1 MSTLT
6 GTGVLFRLALRRER
20 LRVPLWT
27 LACAVTTAGAAAAT
41 ADLYPSQRELT
52 VFAEAVNAVP
62 ALVAFYGRIYDPTS
76 LGAASVLK
84 LTGFGAALVALLIIT
99 TVVRHTRAEEESGR
113 LDLLGS
119 GVLGRHAPL
128 AAALAVAT
136 VTGLAVGLLTAGGL
150 VAAGLPL
157 AGSVALGAGWMT
169 TGWAFGAIAAVTAQ
183 LCRSARLATGIT
195 GGVLGLAYLVRAIG
209 DSGPEWL
216 SWLSPVGWVQ
226 QIRPFAGDRW
236 WVLVLP
242 LVFATVL
249 LLFAVRLSDR
259 RDVGTGLLADHAGP
273 AHAGRGLRGVGGL
286 LWRLNRIGLLAWTA
300 VYLVLG
306 LVIGN
311 LANGIGKFLD
321 NLRAEQLIL
330 ALGGEK
336 ALSDAFFAL
345 EFGVAGVVA
354 AVYAMSA
361 LTHLR
366 TEEEALRVEPLLAAP
381 VSRTRLLTG
390 HLVLAIAGS
399 VVPLLAAGLGAG
411 LASGLQTGRPGAE
424 IVRLTAA
431 ALVRL
436 PAVWVLAGLACALFG
451 LLPRKLGLIW
461 VALAAIVVVGEFGV
475 LFGVP
480 QAVLNLSPFTHL
492 PSLPGSTAGMTSIPW
507 LVLVACAL
515 LAAGVAGFRRR
526 DIAA

>member
-6 GTGVLFRLALRRER
+6 GTGVVFRLALRRER

-27 LACAVTTAGAAAAT
+27 LACAATTSGAAAAT

-76 LGAASVLK
+76 LGAAAVLK
-84 LTGFGAALVALLIIT
+84 LTGLGAALVALLLIT
-99 TVVRHTRAEEESGR
+99 TVVRHTRAEEESDR
-113 LDLLGS
+113 LELLGS

-128 AAALAVAT
+128 TAALLTAT
-136 VTGLAVGLLTAGGL
+136 VTGLAVGILTAGGL
-150 VAAGLPL
+150 AAAGLPL
-157 AGSVALGAGWMT
+157 AGSVALGFGWMT
-169 TGWAFGAIAAVTAQ
+169 AGWAFGAIAAVTAQ
-183 LCRSARLATGIT
+183 LCRSTRLATGIA
-195 GGVLGLAYLVRAIG
+195 GGALGLAYLLRAIG

-216 SWLSPVGWVQ
+216 SWLSPIGWAQ
-226 QIRPFAGDRW
+226 QIRPFAGERW
-236 WVLVLP
+236 WVTALP
-242 LVFATVL
+242 VAFA
-249 LLFAVRLSDR
+249 AVMVVVAARLSDR
-259 RDVGTGLLADHAGP
+259 RDLGAGVLADRAGP
-273 AHAGRGLRGVGGL
+273 AHAGRGLRSPAGL
-286 LWRLNRIGLLAWTA
+286 LWRLNRVGLLAWTA

-321 NLRAEQLIL
+321 NPRAEQLIL

-345 EFGVAGVVA
+345 EFGVAGIIA
-354 AVYAMSA
+354 TVYAMSA

-366 TEEEALRVEPLLAAP
+366 AEEEALRIEPLLATST
-381 VSRTRLLTG
+381 SRIRLLSG
-390 HLVLAIAGS
+390 PLVLATAGS
-399 VVPLLAAGLGAG
+399 AVPLLAAGMGAG
-411 LASGLQTGRPGAE
+411 LASGLQTGNPGAE
-424 IVRLTAA
+424 IGRLTAA
-431 ALVRL
+431 SLVQL

-451 LLPRKLGLIW
+451 LFPRALGLVW
-461 VALAAIVVVGEFGV
+461 VVLVAVVVVGEFGV

-480 QAVLNLSPFTHL
+480 QVVLNLSPFTHL
-492 PSLPGSTAGMTSIPW
+492 PSLPGSTDGMASLPW
-507 LVLVACAL
+507 LVLLACAL

>member
-52 VFAEAVNAVP
+52 VLAEAVNAVP

-76 LGAASVLK
+76 LGAASVFK
-84 LTGFGAALVALLIIT
+84 LTGFGAALVALLIII
-99 TVVRHTRAEEESGR
+99 TVIRHTRAEEESGR

-128 AAALAVAT
+128 AAAFAVTA
-136 VTGLAVGLLTAGGL
+136 VTGLAVAILTAGGL
-150 VAAGLPL
+150 VAAGLPM

-169 TGWAFGAIAAVTAQ
+169 AGWAFGAIAAVTAQ
-183 LCRSARLATGIT
+183 LCRSTRLATGIA
-195 GGVLGLAYLVRAIG
+195 GSVLGLAYLLRAIG

-216 SWLSPVGWVQ
+216 SWLSPIGWAQ

-236 WVLVLP
+236 WVMALPVAFAAVLVLI
-242 LVFATVL
+242 
-249 LLFAVRLSDR
+249 AVRLSDR
-259 RDVGTGLLADHAGP
+259 RDVGAGLLADRVGP
-273 AHAGRGLRGVGGL
+273 AHAGRDLRSSGGL
-286 LWRLNRIGLLAWTA
+286 LWRLNRSGLLAWTA

-321 NLRAEQLIL
+321 NPRAEQLIL

-361 LTHLR
+361 LTRLH
-366 TEEEALRVEPLLAAP
+366 TEEEALRVEPLLTAS

-390 HLVLAIAGS
+390 YLVLAIAGS
-399 VVPLLAAGLGAG
+399 VVPMLAAGLGAG
-411 LASGLQTGRPGAE
+411 LAAGLQTGRPGAE
-424 IVRLTAA
+424 IGRLTAA
-431 ALVRL
+431 ALVQL

-451 LLPRKLGLIW
+451 LFPRKLGLIW
-461 VALAAIVVVGEFGV
+461 VVLVAIVVVGEFGV

-480 QAVLNLSPFTHL
+480 QMVLNLSPFTHL
-492 PSLPGSTAGMTSIPW
+492 PNLPGSTEGMTSLPW

>member
-27 LACAVTTAGAAAAT
+27 LAFAATTAGAAAAT

-52 VFAEAVNAVP
+52 VLAEAVNAVP

-76 LGAASVLK
+76 LGAAAVLK
-84 LTGFGAALVALLIIT
+84 LTGFGAALVALLLIT

-128 AAALAVAT
+128 AAALAVT
-136 VTGLAVGLLTAGGL
+136 VVAGLAVGVLTAGGL
-150 VAAGLPL
+150 VVSGLPL

-169 TGWAFGAIAAVTAQ
+169 TGWAFGGIAAVIAQ

-216 SWLSPVGWVQ
+216 SWLSPVGWAQ
-226 QIRPFAGDRW
+226 QIRPFAGERW
-236 WVLVLP
+236 WVVALP
-242 LVFATVL
+242 LAFATVL
-249 LLFAVRLSDR
+249 VLVAVRLSDR
-259 RDVGTGLLADHAGP
+259 RDLGAGLLADRAGP
-273 AHAGRGLRGVGGL
+273 AHAGCGLRSIGGL
-286 LWRLNRIGLLAWTA
+286 LWRLNRTGLLAWTA

-311 LANGIGKFLD
+311 LAGGIGKFLD
-321 NLRAEQLIL
+321 NPRAERLIL

-345 EFGVAGVVA
+345 ELGIAGVVVS
-354 AVYAMSA
+354 VYAISA
-361 LTHLR
+361 LTHLH
-366 TEEEALRVEPLLAAP
+366 TEEEALRVEPLLASS

-390 HLVLAIAGS
+390 YLLLAIAGS
-399 VVPLLAAGLGAG
+399 VVPLLAAGVGAG
-411 LASGLQTGRPGAE
+411 LASGLQTGNPGAE
-424 IVRLTAA
+424 IGRLTAA
-431 ALVRL
+431 ALVQL

-451 LLPRKLGLIW
+451 LFPRRLGLAW
-461 VALAAIVVVGEFGV
+461 VVLAAVVVVGEFGV

-480 QAVLNLSPFTHL
+480 QLVLDLSPFTHL

-507 LVLVACAL
+507 LVLTTCAL
-515 LAAGVAGFRRR
+515 LAAGMAGFRRR